1 VNRAPGKAQNTAN
14 LLPSSNLNSPPIHCF
29 FSGSPLA
36 SKTGIKDED
45 NPYTKCTFSLLG
57 QMKNW
62 AEVSLSP
69 MGFSSSFSSSFKHY
83 VILFYLTYLLLP
95 FPAST
100 LLAKVEGGETRNA
113 REQTL
118 LSFLLFPVTN

>member
-1 VNRAPGKAQNTAN
+1 M
-14 LLPSSNLNSPPIHCF
+14 HF
-29 FSGSPLA
+29 FTIGTNE
-36 SKTGIKDED
+36 K
-45 NPYTKCTFSLLG
+45 LG
-57 QMKNW
+57 R
-62 AEVSLSP
+62 VSLSP

-113 REQTL
+113 REQNL